1 MKVIFFSPSGR
12 GKVYDIYWKNEQKC
26 RKYTKIIAYY
36 VFFNQTAYMMVLISP
51 IYSIAIGNINPSD
64 WKLMYDL
71 ILPFDKN
78 QLWGWFL
85 HYFAQFNVG
94 LTYSLILVSVT
105 SYFVCCSFYIDST
118 CEHFDILI
126 NSIRNSIQFNDTEDE
141 TMKVSANWNKVRQ
154 QLSEAIN
161 LHVDIFE

>member
-1 MKVIFFSPSGR
+1 M
-12 GKVYDIYWKNEQKC
+12 YDIYWKNEQKC

-51 IYSIAIGNINPSD
+51 IYSIAIGNINPSN

-71 ILPFDKN
+71 ILPFDKS
-78 QLWGWFL
+78 QLFGWFV

-105 SYFVCCSFYIDST
+105 SYFVCCCFYIDST

-141 TMKVSANWNKVRQ
+141 TMKVSANWRKVKQ
-154 QLSEAIN
+154 QLSEAVN